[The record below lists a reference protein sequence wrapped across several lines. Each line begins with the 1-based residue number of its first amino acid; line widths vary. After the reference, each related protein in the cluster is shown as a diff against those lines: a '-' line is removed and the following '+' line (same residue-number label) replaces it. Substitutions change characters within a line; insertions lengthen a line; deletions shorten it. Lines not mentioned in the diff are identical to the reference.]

1 MDKEI
6 GKCLID
12 IINCIKEIDSYFLT
26 NPKELNTYQQN
37 LMLRRAV
44 ERDLEIIG
52 EAVNRILKKQP
63 DINISSAE
71 KIVQFRNVVIHAYDT
86 ISDELVW
93 GVLMNHLPVLKK
105 DALAILKSNFPTYPV
120 GE

>member
-1 MDKEI
+1 MDKQI
-6 GKCLID
+6 GKWLVD
-12 IINCIKEIDSYFLT
+12 IINCINEIDSYFVDT
-26 NPKELNTYQQN
+26 PKELDTYRQN

-52 EAVNRILKKQP
+52 EAVNRIRKKQP

-86 ISDELVW
+86 IADELIW
-93 GVLMNHLPVLKK
+93 GVLINHLPVLKK
-105 DALAILKSNFPTYPV
+105 DALAILKINFPNYPA

>member
-1 MDKEI
+1 MDKQI
-6 GKCLID
+6 GKWLID
-12 IINCIKEIDSYFLT
+12 VINCINEIDSYFIDSS
-26 NPKELNTYQQN
+26 KELSVYQQN
-37 LMLRRAV
+37 LMLKRAI

-52 EAVNRILKKQP
+52 EAVNRIVKKQP

-93 GVLMNHLPVLKK
+93 GVIINHLPILKK
-105 DALAILKSNFPTYPV
+105 DVTEILKTNFPTYPI
-120 GE
+120 